1 MEQSLENKTEI
12 TSKFK
17 NFYEKNKFKIY
28 ILISILVILVASFIL
43 IKHNKDKKNIFIAE
57 KYVQAG
63 IYLTS
68 KQSDDAKNLY
78 EEIILSKNKFYSIL
92 ALNTIIEKNL
102 ILDKEKIL
110 NFFSILEDASL
121 TKEQEDLLKFKKAL
135 YLIKIT
141 DTEIGNNLLK
151 DLIDKNSTLKPLA
164 QDILEK

>member
-78 EEIILSKNKFYSIL
+78 EEKLPQTVPIISRRIV
-92 ALNTIIEKNL
+92 I
-102 ILDKEKIL
+102 KEKIK
-110 NFFSILEDASL
+110 
-121 TKEQEDLLKFKKAL
+121 TKLKFLLKRIF
-135 YLIKIT
+135 
-141 DTEIGNNLLK
+141 
-151 DLIDKNSTLKPLA
+151 
-164 QDILEK
+164 